1 MAKAAVTAWGK
12 PHISTGPSGAD
23 GTMCVDG
30 SLKDVGFIKEDTTTL
45 ELTKGDVKELYGEGH
60 ELVDK
65 MEFEGTWT
73 LKFTLIKTSLEKVA
87 ELFGLSAPESKLE
100 MKTTI
105 VSEPRSYKVDP
116 LLVGAIGAVLPY
128 CYTSITPKFA
138 TAEGWTIE
146 FEVTT
151 MVPPDGT
158 TAPATLYIKQAS
170 EAV

>member
-1 MAKAAVTAWGK
+1 MAEKAVTAWGK
-12 PHISTGPSGAD
+12 PHISTGKSGDGGVMCAD
-23 GTMCVDG
+23 
-30 SLKDVGFIKEDTTTL
+30 LKDMGYIKEDSTTL

-73 LKFTLIKTSLEKVA
+73 LKFMLIKTSLAKVA
-87 ELFGLSAPESKLE
+87 ELFGLEEAADKLE

-105 VSEPRSYKVDP
+105 VSEPRSYKADP
-116 LLVGAIGAVLPY
+116 LLEGAIGVELPY
-128 CYTSITPKFA
+128 CYTSINPKFA

-151 MVPPDGT
+151 MTPPDGA
-158 TAPATLYIKQAS
+158 TAPATLYVKKAS
-170 EAV
+170 EAA

>member
-1 MAKAAVTAWGK
+1 MEAKAVTAWGK
-12 PHISTGPSGAD
+12 PHISTGKAGD
-23 GTMCVDG
+23 NGTMCT
-30 SLKDVGFIKEDTTTL
+30 SLKDVGIIKEDTTTL

-65 MEFEGTWT
+65 MEFEGTWL
-73 LKFTLIKTSLEKVA
+73 LKFTLIKTSLAKVA
-87 ELFGLSAPESKLE
+87 ELYGLEEAEDKLA

-116 LLVGAIGAVLPY
+116 LLIGAIGAALPY
-128 CYTSITPKFA
+128 CYTSINPKFA

-151 MVPPDGT
+151 MTPPDGT
-158 TAPATLYIKQAS
+158 TAPATLYVKKPS
-170 EAV
+170 EAA

>member
-1 MAKAAVTAWGK
+1 MA
-12 PHISTGPSGAD
+12 S
-23 GTMCVDG
+23 
-30 SLKDVGFIKEDTTTL
+30 SLTDVGYIKEDTTTL

-73 LKFTLIKTSLEKVA
+73 LKFTLIKTSLSKVA
-87 ELFGLSAPESKLE
+87 ELFGLTEAEDKMA

-116 LLVGAIGAVLPY
+116 LLEGAIGVELPY
-128 CYTSITPKFA
+128 CYTSINPKFA

-151 MVPPDGT
+151 MTPPDGT
-158 TAPATLYIKQAS
+158 TAPATLYVKKPS
-170 EAV
+170 EAA